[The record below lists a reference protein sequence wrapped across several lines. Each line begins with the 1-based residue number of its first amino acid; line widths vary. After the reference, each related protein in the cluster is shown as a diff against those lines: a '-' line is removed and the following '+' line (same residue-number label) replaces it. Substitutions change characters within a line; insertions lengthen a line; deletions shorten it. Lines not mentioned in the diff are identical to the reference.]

1 MPRVI
6 LLGAGRAGG
15 FHTTSMTQ
23 IDNLEVVCVADPQ
36 VEKAAE
42 YAHRLGCQAEADP
55 AHAIASYD
63 ADALIVATPTATH
76 TDMVKLGFAHGLHV
90 FCEKPLGAL
99 DDIRDCYARAREA
112 DRELMVA
119 FQRRFDPEFRAV
131 RAAIGGRRP
140 QIVKLTSRD
149 SPMPSPEY
157 LQHSGGIVKDCMI
170 HDIDIAN
177 WMMGGAETHAVPTQV
192 SAVAYTHHPALKEIR
207 EHEGVVA
214 TMQYDDGSLA
224 AIDVSRTCN
233 FGYDQRAEVF
243 GAFGMVQ
250 LGNRRESVVVSHVG
264 ADVRS
269 ANPLYSFPQR
279 YPDAYRAELEHFA
292 AVVEGETECDVRESQ
307 VVAGEIICNALN
319 EALESGVPQ
328 PVVVD

>member
-15 FHTTSMTQ
+15 FHTTSISQ
-23 IDNLEVVCVADPQ
+23 IDDLEAVCVADPQ
-36 VEKAAE
+36 EEKAAE
-42 YAHRLGCQAEADP
+42 YARRLGCAVESDP
-55 AHAIASYD
+55 ARAIASYD
-63 ADALIVATPTATH
+63 ADALIVATPTSTH
-76 TDMVKLGFAHGLHV
+76 TDMVKLGFEHGLHV

-99 DDIRDCYARAREA
+99 DDIRDCYARARAA
-112 DRELMVA
+112 DRQLMVA

-131 RAAIGGRRP
+131 RAQVGERRP

-149 SPMPSPEY
+149 SPMPSAGY
-157 LQHSGGIVKDCMI
+157 LQYSGGIVKDCMI

-177 WMMGGAETHAVPTQV
+177 WMMGGSETHAVPTDV
-192 SAVAYTHHPALKEIR
+192 SAVAYTHHPTLKEIG

-214 TMQYDDGSLA
+214 TMQYDGGSLA
-224 AIDVSRTCN
+224 VIDVSRTCN

-243 GAFGMVQ
+243 GSFGMVQ
-250 LGNRRESVVVSHVG
+250 LDNRRESVVATHG
-264 ADVRS
+264 GDDVRS

-292 AVVEGETECDVRESQ
+292 AVVAGETECEVHESQ

-319 EALESGVPQ
+319 AALESGART
-328 PVVVD
+328 PVVSG

>member
-15 FHTTSMTQ
+15 FHTTSISQ
-23 IDNLEVVCVADPQ
+23 IDGLDAVCVADPQ
-36 VEKAAE
+36 VDRAAE
-42 YAHRLGCQAEADP
+42 YARRLGCAVEADP
-55 AHAIASYD
+55 AKAIASYD
-63 ADALIVATPTATH
+63 ADALIVSTPTATH

-90 FCEKPLGAL
+90 FCEKPLGLL
-99 DDIRDCYARAREA
+99 DDIRECYGASREA
-112 DRELMVA
+112 GRELMVA

-131 RAAIGGRRP
+131 RAQIGPQRP

-149 SPMPSPEY
+149 SPMPSAPY
-157 LQHSGGIVKDCMI
+157 LQSSGGIVKDCMI

-177 WMMGGAETHAVPTQV
+177 WMMGGDETHAVPTRV
-192 SAVAYTHHPALKEIR
+192 SASAYTHHPMLKEIG
-207 EHEGVVA
+207 EHEGVAA
-214 TMQYDDGSLA
+214 TMQYDDGALA
-224 AIDVSRTCN
+224 VIDVSRTCN

-243 GAFGMVQ
+243 GSFGMIQ
-250 LGNRRESVVVSHVG
+250 LGNRRESVVVSHGGDG
-264 ADVRS
+264 AAF

-292 AVVEGETECDVRESQ
+292 AVVSGETECDVRESQ

-319 EALESGVPQ
+319 AALDTGAAQ
-328 PVVVD
+328 DVVIA

>member
-15 FHTTSMTQ
+15 FHTTSISQ
-23 IDNLEVVCVADPQ
+23 IDGLEAVCVADPM

-42 YAHRLGCQAEADP
+42 YARRLGCAVESDP
-55 AHAIASYD
+55 ARAIAAYD
-63 ADALIVATPTATH
+63 ADALIVATPTSTH
-76 TDMVKLGFAHGLHV
+76 TDMVKLGFESGLHV
-90 FCEKPLGAL
+90 FCEKPLGLL
-99 DDIRDCYARAREA
+99 DNIRECYALARAA
-112 DRELMVA
+112 DRQLMVA

-131 RAAIGGRRP
+131 RTQVGERRP

-149 SPMPSPEY
+149 SPMPGAAY

-177 WMMGGAETHAVPTQV
+177 WMMGGTETHAVPTRV
-192 SAVAYTHHPALKEIR
+192 SAVAYTHHPALKEIG
-207 EHEGVVA
+207 EHEGVAA

-224 AIDVSRTCN
+224 VIDVSRTCN
-233 FGYDQRAEVF
+233 YGYDQRAEVF
-243 GAFGMVQ
+243 GSFGMVQ
-250 LGNRRESVVVSHVG
+250 LDNRRESVVVSHVG
-264 ADVRS
+264 DDVRS

-279 YPDAYRAELEHFA
+279 YPDAYRAELEHFS
-292 AVVEGETECDVRESQ
+292 AVVAGQTQCEILESQ
-307 VVAGEIICNALN
+307 VVAGETICNALN
-319 EALESGVPQ
+319 AALESGTPQ